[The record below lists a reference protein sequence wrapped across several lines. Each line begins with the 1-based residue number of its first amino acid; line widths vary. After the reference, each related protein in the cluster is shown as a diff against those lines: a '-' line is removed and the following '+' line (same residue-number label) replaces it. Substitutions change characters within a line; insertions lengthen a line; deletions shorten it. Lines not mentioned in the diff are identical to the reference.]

1 MHVQKYFHK
10 CKGIQIRDYSTRAG
24 HRNEKGLLM
33 QARHCLTVL
42 STSSQVQV
50 EVTEVLHVGEGE

>member
-10 CKGIQIRDYSTRAG
+10 CKRIQVRDYSTQAG

-33 QARHCLTVL
+33 QARQFLTMH

-50 EVTEVLHVGEGE
+50 EITEVFHMEEGE